1 MGEGKTEYEYHEKV
15 IVRNM
20 KREILE
26 RLEGGIQE
34 IRPGEYY
41 ILQWWQE
48 IGSWG
53 DRTLRTYENKE
64 ELKNE
69 INKSFAK
76 YISEFDDIPEY
87 LKDMRV
93 DEVDRTPAENLAY
106 QVGWK

>member
-41 ILQWWQE
+41 IPQ
-48 IGSWG
+48 
-53 DRTLRTYENKE
+53 
-64 ELKNE
+64 
-69 INKSFAK
+69 
-76 YISEFDDIPEY
+76 
-87 LKDMRV
+87 
-93 DEVDRTPAENLAY
+93 
-106 QVGWK
+106 